1 MESYTKTN
9 VSKFDAKKLFDE
21 SGVGIAENIR
31 EVEAGE
37 FNTIF
42 QVKSGDKKYFIKF
55 GSSPEV
61 KVLSYEKDILNT
73 EIYFYNKLEG
83 SVVKRPKVVFSDSS
97 RTKIGVDYFIME
109 ALNVPLLG
117 YAFPSTNQR
126 KRFSYQLGANLA
138 ELHKIKGEG
147 FGYPQCGLEQTWED
161 AYKKMI
167 NNLIADAT
175 VLDVKLDTY
184 RINNVLTY
192 ASPYLKEVVEPSL
205 VHFDVWVGNIF
216 VSKTH
221 NFQGLIDWERA
232 MWGDPVGDFISLNLF
247 KKFEN
252 NEYLI
257 KGYNSVTPFEVTES
271 ILIRANLLRMYLGMI
286 MMVEPCTRWKKGSL
300 IYLGRRMVGKRLF
313 NRAIKN
319 LEAQFKE

>member
-1 MESYTKTN
+1 MESYTKSN
-9 VSKFDAKKLFDE
+9 VSKSEAKKLFE
-21 SGVGIAENIR
+21 EAGLGVVDAIK

-42 QVKSGDKKYFIKF
+42 QIRSGENRYFIKF

-73 EIYFYNKLEG
+73 EITFYETLEG
-83 SVVKRPKVVFSDSS
+83 SAVKRPQVVFSDNT
-97 RTKIGVDYFIME
+97 REKVGVDYFVME

-117 YAFPSTNQR
+117 YTFPSVKQR

-147 FGYPQCGLEQTWED
+147 FGYPQCGLKQTWAD
-161 AYKKMI
+161 AYKGMV

-175 VLDVKLDTY
+175 VLEVKLDAY
-184 RINNVLTY
+184 RINSVIER
-192 ASPYLKEVVEPSL
+192 AEKYLNEVTEPSL

-247 KKFEN
+247 KDFEK
-252 NEYLI
+252 NEYLL
-257 KGYNSVTPFEVTES
+257 KGYNSVTPFEVNES
-271 ILIRANLLRMYLGMI
+271 IRIRANLLRMYLGMI

-300 IYLGRRMVGKRLF
+300 IYFGRRRIGKKLF
-313 NRAIKN
+313 ARAIN
-319 LEAQFKE
+319 SLEKSLKE

>member
-1 MESYTKTN
+1 MESYTKSN
-9 VSKFDAKKLFDE
+9 VSKSEAKRLFEEAGLGVVDAIK
-21 SGVGIAENIR
+21 

-42 QVKSGDKKYFIKF
+42 QIRSGENRYFIKF

-73 EIYFYNKLEG
+73 EITFYETLEG
-83 SVVKRPKVVFSDSS
+83 SAVKRPQVVFSDKT
-97 RTKIGVDYFIME
+97 REKVGVDYFVME
-109 ALNVPLLG
+109 ALNVSLLG
-117 YAFPSTNQR
+117 YTFPSVKQR

-147 FGYPQCGLEQTWED
+147 FGYPQCGLKQTWAD
-161 AYKKMI
+161 AYKGMV

-175 VLDVKLDTY
+175 VLEVKLDAY
-184 RINNVLTY
+184 RINSVIER
-192 ASPYLKEVVEPSL
+192 AEKYLNEVTEPSL

-247 KKFEN
+247 KDFEK
-252 NEYLI
+252 NEYLL
-257 KGYNSVTPFEVTES
+257 KGYNSVTPFEVNES
-271 ILIRANLLRMYLGMI
+271 IRIRANLLRMYLGMI

-300 IYLGRRMVGKRLF
+300 IYFGRRRIGKKLF
-313 NRAIKN
+313 ARAIN
-319 LEAQFKE
+319 SLEKSLKE

>member
-9 VSKFDAKKLFDE
+9 VSKYDAKKLFDE
-21 SGVGIAENIR
+21 SGVGIAESIK

-42 QVKSGDKKYFIKF
+42 QIKSGDKKYFIKF

-83 SVVKRPKVVFSDSS
+83 TAVKRPNVVFSDSTRS
-97 RTKIGVDYFIME
+97 KIGVDYFIME
-109 ALNVPLLG
+109 ALNAPLLG
-117 YAFPSTNQR
+117 YTFPSTSQR

-175 VLDVKLDTY
+175 VLDIKLDSY
-184 RINNVLTY
+184 RINNVLNY
-192 ASPYLKEVVEPSL
+192 AGSYLKKVVEPSL
-205 VHFDVWVGNIF
+205 VHFDVWMGNIF

-221 NFQGLIDWERA
+221 NYQGLIDWERA

-252 NEYLI
+252 NTYLI
-257 KGYNSVTPFEVTES
+257 KGYNSVTPFEITEEV
-271 ILIRANLLRMYLGMI
+271 LIRANLLRMYLGMI
-286 MMVEPCTRWKKGSL
+286 MMIEPCTRWRKGSL
-300 IYLGRRMVGKRLF
+300 IYLGRRIIGKRLF
-313 NRAIKN
+313 NKAIN
-319 LEAQFKE
+319 ALEKQLKE

>member
-9 VSKFDAKKLFDE
+9 VSKYDAKKLFDE
-21 SGVGIAENIR
+21 SGVGIAENIK

-42 QVKSGDKKYFIKF
+42 QIKSGDKRYFIKF

-73 EIYFYNKLEG
+73 EIYFYSKLEG
-83 SVVKRPKVVFSDSS
+83 SAVKRPEVVFSDST

-109 ALNVPLLG
+109 ALNAPLLG

-147 FGYPQCGLEQTWED
+147 FGYPQCGLEETWEE

-192 ASPYLKEVVEPSL
+192 ASPYLKEVVTPSL
-205 VHFDVWVGNIF
+205 VHFDVWMGNIF

-257 KGYNSVTPFEVTES
+257 KGYNSITPFEVTEN

-286 MMVEPCTRWKKGSL
+286 MMIEPCTRWKKGSL
-300 IYLGRRMVGKRLF
+300 IYVGRRMVGKRLF
-313 NRAIKN
+313 NRAIN
-319 LEAQFKE
+319 ALEKQLKE

>member
-1 MESYTKTN
+1 MESYTKSN
-9 VSKFDAKKLFDE
+9 ISKYDAKRIFDE
-21 SGVGIAENIR
+21 SGVGTADNIR

-42 QVKSGDKKYFIKF
+42 QIRSGDKRYFVKF
-55 GSSPEV
+55 GSSPDV

-73 EIYFYNKLEG
+73 EIGFYKKLEG
-83 SVVKRPKVVFSDSS
+83 SAVKRPNVVFTDTT
-97 RTKIGVDYFIME
+97 RTKVPVDYFIME

-117 YAFPSTNQR
+117 YTFPSTKQR

-147 FGYPQCGLEQTWED
+147 YGYPQCGLESTWAE

-167 NNLIADAT
+167 NNIIADAT

-184 RINNVLTY
+184 RINSILER
-192 ASPYLKEVVEPSL
+192 ADKYLQEVTKPSL

-247 KKFEN
+247 HNFAR

-257 KGYNSVTPFEVTES
+257 KGYNSVTPFEITES
-271 ILIRANLLRMYLGMI
+271 VMIRADLLRMYLGLI
-286 MMVEPCTRWKKGSL
+286 MSVEPCTRWKKGSL
-300 IYLGRRMVGKRLF
+300 IYIGRRMIGKKLF
-313 NRAIKN
+313 NKAVN
-319 LEAQFKE
+319 SLEKAFKD

>member
-1 MESYTKTN
+1 MESYTKSN
-9 VSKFDAKKLFDE
+9 ISKYDAKRIFDE
-21 SGVGIAENIR
+21 SGVGTADNIR

-42 QVKSGDKKYFIKF
+42 QIRSGDKRYFVKF
-55 GSSPEV
+55 GSSPDV

-73 EIYFYNKLEG
+73 EIGFYKKLEG
-83 SVVKRPKVVFSDSS
+83 SAVKRPNVVFTDTT
-97 RTKIGVDYFIME
+97 RTKVPVDYFIME

-117 YAFPSTNQR
+117 YTFPSTKQR
-126 KRFSYQLGANLA
+126 KRFSYQLG
-138 ELHKIKGEG
+138 
-147 FGYPQCGLEQTWED
+147 GLESTWAE

-167 NNLIADAT
+167 NNIIADAT

-184 RINNVLTY
+184 RINSILER
-192 ASPYLKEVVEPSL
+192 ADKYLQEVTEPSL

-247 KKFEN
+247 HNFAR

-257 KGYNSVTPFEVTES
+257 KGYNSVTPFEITES
-271 ILIRANLLRMYLGMI
+271 VMIRADLLRMYLGLI
-286 MMVEPCTRWKKGSL
+286 MSVEPCTRWKKGSL
-300 IYLGRRMVGKRLF
+300 IYIGRRMIGKKLF
-313 NRAIKN
+313 NKAVN
-319 LEAQFKE
+319 SLEKAFKE

>member
-1 MESYTKTN
+1 MESYTKSN
-9 VSKFDAKKLFDE
+9 ISKYDAKRIFDE
-21 SGVGIAENIR
+21 SGVGTADNIR

-42 QVKSGDKKYFIKF
+42 QIRSGDKRYFVKF

-73 EIYFYNKLEG
+73 EIGFYKRLEG
-83 SVVKRPKVVFSDSS
+83 SAVKRPNVVFTDTT
-97 RTKIGVDYFIME
+97 RTKVPVDYFIME

-117 YAFPSTNQR
+117 YTFPSSKQR

-147 FGYPQCGLEQTWED
+147 YGYPQCGLESTWAE

-167 NNLIADAT
+167 NNIIADAT

-184 RINNVLTY
+184 RINSILER
-192 ASPYLKEVVEPSL
+192 ADKYLQEVTEPSL

-247 KKFEN
+247 HNFAR

-257 KGYNSVTPFEVTES
+257 KGYNSVTPFEITES
-271 ILIRANLLRMYLGMI
+271 VMIRADLLRMYLGLI
-286 MMVEPCTRWKKGSL
+286 MSVEPCTRWKKGSL
-300 IYLGRRMVGKRLF
+300 IYIGRRMIGKKLF
-313 NRAIKN
+313 NKAVN
-319 LEAQFKE
+319 ALEKAFKD

>member
-21 SGVGIAENIR
+21 SGVGIAESIK

-42 QVKSGDKKYFIKF
+42 QIKSGENRYFMKF

-73 EIYFYNKLEG
+73 EIYFYGKLEG
-83 SVVKRPKVVFSDSS
+83 SAVRRPNILFSDST
-97 RTKIGVDYFIME
+97 RTKIDVDYFIME
-109 ALNVPLLG
+109 ALNAPLLG
-117 YAFPSTNQR
+117 YAFPTIEHR

-147 FGYPQCGLEQTWED
+147 FGYPQCGLSATWEE
-161 AYKKMI
+161 AYSKMV
-167 NNLIADAT
+167 NNLIADAM
-175 VLDVKLDTY
+175 VLDVKLDAY
-184 RINNVLTY
+184 RINNVLMH
-192 ASPYLKEVVEPSL
+192 AKPYLAEVKEPSL
-205 VHFDVWVGNIF
+205 VHFDVWMGNIF
-216 VSKTH
+216 VSKAH
-221 NFQGLIDWERA
+221 NFQGIIDWERA

-247 KKFEN
+247 KKIGK
-252 NEYLI
+252 NEYFM
-257 KGYNSVTPFEVTES
+257 KGYNSVTPFEITES
-271 ILIRANLLRMYLGMI
+271 VRIRANLLRMYLGLI

-300 IYLGRRMVGKRLF
+300 IYIGRQMVGKRLF
-313 NRAIKN
+313 NKTIKE
-319 LEAQFKE
+319 LEAQLKE

>member
-9 VSKFDAKKLFDE
+9 VSKYDAKKLFDE
-21 SGVGIAENIR
+21 SGVGIAENIK

-42 QVKSGDKKYFIKF
+42 QIKSGDKRYFIKF

-73 EIYFYNKLEG
+73 EIYFYSKLEG
-83 SVVKRPKVVFSDSS
+83 SAVKRPEVVFSDST

-109 ALNVPLLG
+109 ALNAPLLG

-147 FGYPQCGLEQTWED
+147 FGYPQCGLEATWEE

-192 ASPYLKEVVEPSL
+192 ASPYLKEVVTPSL
-205 VHFDVWVGNIF
+205 VHFDVWMGNIF

-257 KGYNSVTPFEVTES
+257 KGYNSVTPFEVTEN

-286 MMVEPCTRWKKGSL
+286 MMIEPCTRWKKGSL
-300 IYLGRRMVGKRLF
+300 IYVGRRMVGKRLF
-313 NRAIKN
+313 NRAIN
-319 LEAQFKE
+319 ALEKQLKE

>member
-1 MESYTKTN
+1 MECYTKSN
-9 VSKFDAKKLFDE
+9 ISKYDAKRIFDE
-21 SGVGIAENIR
+21 SGVGTADNIR

-42 QVKSGDKKYFIKF
+42 QIRSGDKRYFVKF

-73 EIYFYNKLEG
+73 EIGFYKKLEG
-83 SVVKRPKVVFSDSS
+83 SAVKRPNVVFTDTT
-97 RTKIGVDYFIME
+97 RTKVPVDYFIME

-117 YAFPSTNQR
+117 YTFPSSKQR

-147 FGYPQCGLEQTWED
+147 YGYPQCGLESTWAE

-167 NNLIADAT
+167 NNIIADAT

-184 RINNVLTY
+184 RINSILER
-192 ASPYLKEVVEPSL
+192 ADKYLQEVTEPSL

-247 KKFEN
+247 HNFAR

-257 KGYNSVTPFEVTES
+257 KGYNSVTPFEITES
-271 ILIRANLLRMYLGMI
+271 VMIRADLLRMYLGLI
-286 MMVEPCTRWKKGSL
+286 MSVEPCTRWKKGSL
-300 IYLGRRMVGKRLF
+300 IYIGRRMIGKKLF
-313 NRAIKN
+313 NKAVN
-319 LEAQFKE
+319 ALEKAFKD